1 MSNLQDDG
9 WDLTDLKYIM
19 LSESERENY
28 RLEKGDILFNRTNS
42 KELVGKCEVFREDG
56 HWVFASYLVRV
67 RVDSNATEPQFVSDF
82 LNTQAGRIQ
91 IDRVSRQIIG
101 MTNVNA
107 QEIRDFVIP
116 LPPLNIQRR
125 LVSEMESARGSRAA
139 KLAEADALLAG
150 LDAFLL
156 DQLGLTPPQ
165 PDKRLA
171 FAMPLSIIGGSKQI
185 GADYF
190 HPERLNALKAIQKA
204 KNAKRA
210 ERLEDIGDFHRDVAK
225 EFNPEQYLGLA
236 GVQSE
241 TGELANA
248 NEEPGKGQSFRFQEK
263 DVLFARLRPY
273 LNKVWLAERS
283 GVCSTEFHVIR
294 IKDEQ
299 REDILPGYLAAVL
312 RSSVVVA
319 QTKHMMTGNTHPRLA
334 NDDVVDLFIPIPNT
348 NTQQAIVD
356 ELRRRRLAARRLR
369 EEATREWEAAKAHFE
384 AQLLGETG
392 EE

>member
-1 MSNLQDDG
+1 MSNLQHDG
-9 WDLTDLKYIM
+9 WDLTDLKYIA
-19 LSESERENY
+19 LSEREKENY

-42 KELVGKCEVFREDG
+42 KELVGKCEVFRESG

-67 RVDSNATEPQFVSDF
+67 RVNMNDAEPQFVSDF
-82 LNTQAGRIQ
+82 INTQAGRIQ

-116 LPPLNIQRR
+116 LPSLDIQRA
-125 LVSEMESARGSRAA
+125 LVSEMEFARGARKA

-150 LDAFLL
+150 LDDFLL
-156 DQLGLTPPQ
+156 DQLGLTPTQ
-165 PDKRLA
+165 PDGRLS
-171 FAMPLSIIGGSKQI
+171 FALPLKVVAGSKQI

-204 KNAKRA
+204 KKAKRA
-210 ERLEDIGDFHRDVAK
+210 ERLEKIGDFHRNAAK
-225 EFNPEQYLGLA
+225 EFDPEQYLGLA

-248 NEEPGKGQSFRFQEK
+248 NDEPGMGQSFRFQEK

-294 IKDEQ
+294 IKEEQ

-334 NDDVVDLFIPIPNT
+334 NGDVVDLFIPIPEWDV
-348 NTQQAIVD
+348 QQTIVE
-356 ELRRRRLAARRLR
+356 ELRRRRLEARRLR
-369 EEATREWEAAKAHFE
+369 EEAAREWEAAKARFE
-384 AQLLGETG
+384 EKLLGEEAKT
-392 EE
+392 

>member
-1 MSNLQDDG
+1 
-9 WDLTDLKYIM
+9 M